1 MQAVGSCVRG
11 ILVTAELLIALAPIA
26 VLIVMGAW
34 LKRSRFLEDSFWA
47 QAERL
52 GYYVL
57 LPALFLHG
65 LATAKLDNVPVQGM
79 IMALV
84 LSTVMVAVL
93 MVGARRIIKGN
104 DAAFT
109 SVFQGG
115 VRFNNYVGVSVVA
128 GLFGA
133 QGIALAAVA
142 NAAIVPTVNIL
153 CVLVFAR
160 YGTGGRMSLGKVAKQ
175 LALNPLVLACFGGI
189 LLQAL
194 GLGLPAGI
202 EPVIKALGQASLPLG
217 LLCVGAA
224 LELGSV
230 RSWVRPVAYSSVV
243 KFMIMPLT
251 TLCACHV
258 FGLDGKAAIAALL
271 FQALPTAS
279 SSYIMAR
286 QLGGD
291 APLMAGIIASQTLLA
306 AVALPIAVV
315 VLIPWI

>member
-1 MQAVGSCVRG
+1 MTLA
-11 ILVTAELLIALAPIA
+11 LLLALAPIA
-26 VLIVMGAW
+26 LLIALGAW
-34 LKRSRFLEDSFWA
+34 LNHSRFLADSFWA

-65 LATAKLDNVPVQGM
+65 LATASLDNVPVKG
-79 IMALV
+79 MALV
-84 LSTVMVAVL
+84 LVLSTCAVTVALVASRPL
-93 MVGARRIIKGN
+93 LKGS

-109 SVFQGG
+109 SAFQGG
-115 VRFNNYVGVSVVA
+115 IRFNNYVGVSIVA

-160 YGTGGRMSLGKVAKQ
+160 YGTGAKMTAGKVARQ

-189 LLQAL
+189 ALQVL
-194 GLGLPAGI
+194 GLGLPVVI
-202 EPVIKALGQASLPLG
+202 EPVLKALGQASLPLG
-217 LLCVGAA
+217 LLCVGAV

-230 RSWVRPVAYSSVV
+230 RSWVRPVAYSSLAKFVV
-243 KFMIMPLT
+243 MPLAT
-251 TLCACHV
+251 VGACHV
-258 FGLDGKAAIAALL
+258 FGLDGKAAIAAVL

-291 APLMAGIIASQTLLA
+291 APLMAGIVASQTLLA
-306 AVALPIAVV
+306 ALTLPLAAI
-315 VLIPWI
+315 VLIPWV

>member
-1 MQAVGSCVRG
+1 M
-11 ILVTAELLIALAPIA
+11 TAELLIALAPI
-26 VLIVMGAW
+26 VLLIAMGAW

-52 GYYVL
+52 GYNVL

-84 LSTVMVAVL
+84 LSTIMVALL
-93 MVGARRIIKGN
+93 MVGARGIIKGN

-160 YGTGGRMSLGKVAKQ
+160 YGTGGRMSAGNVAKQ
-175 LALNPLVLACFGGI
+175 LALNPLLLACFAGI

-202 EPVIKALGQASLPLG
+202 EPMIKALGQASLPLG

-230 RSWVRPVAYSSVV
+230 RSWIRPVAYSSVV

-306 AVALPIAVV
+306 ALALPIAVI
-315 VLIPWI
+315 VLIPWV

>member
-1 MQAVGSCVRG
+1 MTVSLLLALLP
-11 ILVTAELLIALAPIA
+11 IALLIAL
-26 VLIVMGAW
+26 GAW
-34 LKRSRFLEDSFWA
+34 LRQSRFLADAFWP

-65 LATAKLDNVPVQGM
+65 LGTAKLEGVPVQGM
-79 IMALV
+79 ILV
-84 LSTVMVAVL
+84 LVSSTVVVALAMVAL
-93 MVGARRIIKGN
+93 RRCFSVD

-115 VRFNNYVGVSVVA
+115 VRFNNYVGVSAAA

-160 YGTGGRMSLGKVAKQ
+160 YGSAGRMTWKGVARQ
-175 LALNPLVLACFGGI
+175 LALNPLLMACAGGI
-189 LLQAL
+189 TLHAT
-194 GLGLPAGI
+194 GLGLPLAV
-202 EPVIKALGQASLPLG
+202 EPLLKALGQASLPLG

-224 LELGSV
+224 LDLRAV
-230 RSWVRPVAYSSVV
+230 RSWVRSVGMASVA
-243 KFMIMPLT
+243 KFMVMPMI
-251 TLCACHV
+251 TLGACHV
-258 FGLDGKAAIAALL
+258 FGLKGEAAIAALL

-291 APLMAGIIASQTLLA
+291 APLMAGIIAGQTLLA
-306 AVALPIAVV
+306 AVALPLAVSS
-315 VLIPWI
+315 LLPWI

>member
-1 MQAVGSCVRG
+1 M
-11 ILVTAELLIALAPIA
+11 TAELLIALAPI
-26 VLIVMGAW
+26 VLLIAMGAW

-84 LSTVMVAVL
+84 LSTIMVALL
-93 MVGARRIIKGN
+93 MVGARGIIKGN

-160 YGTGGRMSLGKVAKQ
+160 YGTGGRMSAGNVAKQ
-175 LALNPLVLACFGGI
+175 LALNPLVLACFAGI

-202 EPVIKALGQASLPLG
+202 EPMIKALGQASLPLG

-224 LELGSV
+224 LEFGSV
-230 RSWVRPVAYSSVV
+230 RSWIRPVAYSSVV

-306 AVALPIAVV
+306 ALALPIAVI
-315 VLIPWI
+315 VLIPWV

>member
-1 MQAVGSCVRG
+1 MTV
-11 ILVTAELLIALAPIA
+11 ELLIALAPIA
-26 VLIVMGAW
+26 LLIMLGAW
-34 LKRSRFLEDSFWA
+34 LKHTGFLEHGFWA

-57 LPALFLHG
+57 LPCLFFHG
-65 LATAKLDNVPVQGM
+65 LATARLDGLPVQGM
-79 IMALV
+79 VGALV
-84 LSTVMVAVL
+84 LSTVVAAMLLV
-93 MVGARRIIKGN
+93 VSRAFVDGD

-115 VRFNNYVGVSVVA
+115 VRFNNYVGVSAAA

-160 YGTGGRMSLGKVAKQ
+160 YGSAGRMSASKVMKQ
-175 LALNPLVLACFGGI
+175 LAFNPLVLACFCGI
-189 LLQAL
+189 AVQFT
-194 GLGLPAGI
+194 GLGLPVGI
-202 EPVIKALGQASLPLG
+202 EPVLKALGQASLPLG

-224 LELGSV
+224 LEWGNV
-230 RSWVRPVAYSSVV
+230 RQWIRPVGMSSVV
-243 KFMIMPLT
+243 KFLVMPLVT
-251 TLCACHV
+251 GVACHL
-258 FGLDGKAAIAALL
+258 FGLGGKAAIAALL

-291 APLMAGIIASQTLLA
+291 APLMAGIIACQTLLA
-306 AVALPIAVV
+306 AIALPAAV
-315 VLIPWI
+315 LLLTPWV

>member
-1 MQAVGSCVRG
+1 MTYALLMALLP
-11 ILVTAELLIALAPIA
+11 IALLIAL
-26 VLIVMGAW
+26 GAW
-34 LKRSRFLEDSFWA
+34 LKHRAFVAASFWP

-57 LPALFLHG
+57 LPSLFLHG
-65 LATAKLDNVPVQGM
+65 LATAKLDGVPLQGM
-79 IMALV
+79 ISALV
-84 LSTVMVAVL
+84 LSTVAVALLV
-93 MVGARRIIKGN
+93 VVARTWVKGD

-115 VRFNNYVGVSVVA
+115 VRFNNYVGVSAAA

-153 CVLVFAR
+153 CVLVFAW
-160 YGTGGRMSLGKVAKQ
+160 YGAAGRMPLGKVLRQ
-175 LALNPLVLACFGGI
+175 LALNPLVLACFAGI
-189 LLQAL
+189 ALQAL
-194 GLGLPAGI
+194 GTGLPPGI
-202 EPVIKALGQASLPLG
+202 EPVLKALGQASLPLG

-230 RSWVRPVAYSSVV
+230 RQWLRPVGYASVV
-243 KFMIMPLT
+243 KFLIMPLV
-251 TLCACHV
+251 TLSACHL
-258 FGLDGKAAIAALL
+258 FGLGGEAAIAALL

-291 APLMAGIIASQTLLA
+291 APLMAGIIACQTVLA
-306 AVALPIAVV
+306 AVALPVAVIALTP
-315 VLIPWI
+315 LI